1 MPSYLLEIGCEEIP
15 AAFIPT
21 SYKFLLDEW
30 TKRLSALNLPFSSI
44 ESGGTPRRLYVNIE
58 GLPVSQ
64 VDKTEIIMG
73 PPANIAFNSDGSLTE
88 AAKKFAAS
96 KGIDESTLKKVTT
109 QKGDYLQGEKR
120 TGGEKTADLLMKTAP
135 EIIKSIPFPK
145 SMKWGNNDFRF
156 VRPIHWFL
164 SVYDEKPLVFET
176 DGITAS
182 NITYGHRF
190 LAPAAIEVKNAA
202 EYKEK
207 LENAFVYVETSKRR
221 DIILAQI
228 KEIEAKENVCVEI
241 DEDLLNTV
249 SDLVEYP
256 NAILG
261 SFEDS
266 FLTLPEEVLITSMKI
281 HQKYFPVKDSGNTLI
296 NKFVGVA
303 NIKSPNGDGTIR
315 LGYERVLRARLNDAL
330 FFYNNDKKVKLEER
344 AEQLK
349 KVVYQEK
356 LGTSYEKMER
366 FKAIA
371 SFLAEKLCSDKKE
384 NVEKTA
390 YLCKADLLSEM
401 VYEFPE
407 LQGIMG
413 YYYAKNEGIDE
424 DIARG
429 IMEHYLPKFAGDVLP
444 ETDEGRLTS
453 IADKIDTISG
463 VFAAGMKP
471 TGNLDPYGLRRSAIG
486 IISIIEQAGYRIEL
500 KDIIEITLDKLSSR
514 LAFNKDE
521 VIKEVLS
528 FINLRYRQMLVSK
541 DIVAADVFDA
551 VCDKSSDILKTL
563 NLAKV
568 LTNARGTD
576 GFQTIAQAFKRINN
590 ILKKNNWDKE
600 QFADELLQT
609 DEEKALGSLIRNQNM
624 QALLD
629 EEKNYATLDEL
640 MKFAPAV
647 DNFFEKVMVMAEDVK
662 IRENRLGLIAC
673 LRKVFLIIGD
683 LGAIAAK

>member
-145 SMKWGNNDFRF
+145 SMKWGDNDFRF

-207 LENAFVYVETSKRR
+207 LEKAFVYVDTSKRR

-281 HQKYFPVKDSGNTLI
+281 HQKYFPVKDSDNTLI
-296 NKFVGVA
+296 NKFAGVA

-647 DNFFEKVMVMAEDVK
+647 DNFFEKVMVMAEDEK

>member
-281 HQKYFPVKDSGNTLI
+281 HQKYFPVKNSGNTLI

-384 NVEKTA
+384 SVEKTA

>member
-281 HQKYFPVKDSGNTLI
+281 HQKYFPVKDSDNTLI

-647 DNFFEKVMVMAEDVK
+647 DNFFEKVMVMAEDEK

-683 LGAIAAK
+683 LGAIATK

>member
-15 AAFIPT
+15 AAFIP
-21 SYKFLLDEW
+21 SSSKYLLDEW

-96 KGIDESTLKKVTT
+96 KGINESSLKKVTT
-109 QKGDYLQGEKR
+109 QKGDYLQGEKT
-120 TGGEKTADLLMKTAP
+120 TGGENTVALLLKTAP

-145 SMKWGNNDFRF
+145 SMKWGDNDFKF
-156 VRPIHWFL
+156 VRPIHSIL
-164 SVYDEKPLVFET
+164 SVYDEKALVFET
-176 DGITAS
+176 YGITAS

-190 LAPAAIEVKNAA
+190 LAPDKIEVKSVA

-207 LENAFVYVETSKRR
+207 LENAYVYVDTETRR
-221 DIILAQI
+221 KIILSQI
-228 KEIEAKENVCVEI
+228 KEIEAKENITVETD
-241 DEDLLNTV
+241 DELLNTV

-256 NAILG
+256 YAILG

-266 FLTLPEEVLITSMKI
+266 YLTLPEEVLITSMKI
-281 HQKYFPVKDSGNTLI
+281 HQKYFPVRNSNDRLI
-296 NKFVGVA
+296 NKFVGIA

-315 LGYERVLRARLNDAL
+315 QGYERVLRARLNDAL
-330 FFYNNDKKVKLEER
+330 FFFNNDKKVKLEER

-366 FKAIA
+366 FKAVA
-371 SFLAEKLCSDKKE
+371 GFLAEKLCSDKKE
-384 NVEKTA
+384 SVEKTA

-413 YYYAKNEGIDE
+413 YYYAKHEGLDD
-424 DIARG
+424 DIACG
-429 IMEHYLPKFAGDVLP
+429 IKEHYLPKFSGDVLP
-444 ETDEGRLTS
+444 ETETGRLTS
-453 IADKIDTISG
+453 IADKIDTIAG

-471 TGNLDPYGLRRSAIG
+471 TGNLDPYGLRRNAIG

-500 KDIIEITLDKLSSR
+500 KDIINISFDKLSSH
-514 LAFNKDE
+514 LDFDKNS
-521 VIKEVLS
+521 VMKEVLS

-541 DIVAADVFDA
+541 DIVASDVFDA

-568 LTNARGTD
+568 LTNARYTD
-576 GFQTIAQAFKRINN
+576 DFQTIAQAFKRINN
-590 ILKKNNWDKE
+590 ILKKNNWEKE
-600 QFADELLQT
+600 EFSDELLQT
-609 DEEKALGSLIRNQNM
+609 EEEKALGSLIRTQNM

-647 DNFFEKVMVMAEDVK
+647 DNFFEKVMVMAEDTK

>member
-73 PPANIAFNSDGSLTE
+73 PPANIAFNDDGSLTE

-647 DNFFEKVMVMAEDVK
+647 DNFFEKVMVMAEDIK

>member
-73 PPANIAFNSDGSLTE
+73 PPANIAFNDDGSLTE

-164 SVYDEKPLVFET
+164 SVYDEKPLIFET

-384 NVEKTA
+384 SVEKTA

-528 FINLRYRQMLVSK
+528 FINLRYRQILVSK

>member
-15 AAFIPT
+15 AAFVPSST
-21 SYKFLLDEW
+21 KYLLDEW
-30 TKRLSALNLPFSSI
+30 KKRLSALNLPYSSV
-44 ESGGTPRRLYVNIE
+44 ESGGTPRRLYVSIE
-58 GLPVSQ
+58 GLPDKQ
-64 VDKTEIIMG
+64 EDKTEIIMG
-73 PPANIAFNSDGSLTE
+73 PPASIAFNGDGSLTE
-88 AAKKFAAS
+88 AAKKFAIS
-96 KGIDESTLKKVTT
+96 KGIEESSLKKVTT
-109 QKGDYLQGEKR
+109 QKGDYLQGEKK
-120 TGGEKTADLLMKTAP
+120 TGGENTADLLLKTAP

-164 SVYDEKPLVFET
+164 SIYNEKTLVFET

-190 LAPAAIEVKNAA
+190 LSPCAIEVKNAE

-207 LENAFVYVETSKRR
+207 LKNAFVFVETVQRR
-221 DIILAQI
+221 EIILSQI
-228 KEIEAKENVCVEI
+228 KDIEAKENIHVEV
-241 DEDLLNTV
+241 DEGLLSTV

-256 NAILG
+256 YAILG
-261 SFEDS
+261 SFENS

-281 HQKYFPVKDSGNTLI
+281 HQKYFPVRNSSGSLI
-296 NKFVGVA
+296 NKFVGIA
-303 NIKSPNGDGTIR
+303 NIKSPNGDDTIR
-315 LGYERVLRARLNDAL
+315 QGYERVLRARLNDAL

-344 AEQLK
+344 TEQLK

-371 SFLAEKLCSDKKE
+371 VFLAEKLCSDKVAS
-384 NVEKTA
+384 VEKTA

-407 LQGIMG
+407 LQGVMG
-413 YYYAKNEGIDE
+413 CYYAKNEGLDSN
-424 DIARG
+424 IAQG
-429 IMEHYLPKFAGDVLP
+429 IMEHYLPKFAGDSLP

-453 IADKIDTISG
+453 IADKIDTIAG

-471 TGNLDPYGLRRSAIG
+471 TGNLDPYGLRRNAIG

-500 KDIIEITLDKLSSR
+500 KDIISITLDRLSSR
-514 LAFNKDE
+514 LAFDKDA

-528 FINLRYRQMLVSK
+528 FINLRHRQMLVSK
-541 DIVAADVFDA
+541 DTVAADVFDA

-576 GFQTIAQAFKRINN
+576 EFQTIAQAFKRINN
-590 ILKKNNWDKE
+590 ILKKNNWNSE
-600 QFADELLQT
+600 EFSDELLQT

-647 DNFFEKVMVMAEDVK
+647 NNFFEKVMVMAEDIK

-683 LGAIAAK
+683 LGAIVAK

>member
-58 GLPVSQ
+58 GLPLSQ
-64 VDKTEIIMG
+64 EDKTEIIMG
-73 PPANIAFNSDGSLTE
+73 PPANIAFNEDGSLTE

-109 QKGDYLQGEKR
+109 QKGDYLQGEKK
-120 TGGEKTADLLMKTAP
+120 TGGEKTADLLVKTAP

-164 SVYDEKPLVFET
+164 SVYDEAPLVFET

-190 LAPAAIEVKNAA
+190 LAPDAIEVKNAA

-207 LENAFVYVETSKRR
+207 LENAFVYVDTSKRR

-266 FLTLPEEVLITSMKI
+266 FLTLPKEVLITSMKI
-281 HQKYFPVKDSGNTLI
+281 HQKYFPVKDSDNTLI

-384 NVEKTA
+384 SVEKTA

-424 DIARG
+424 DIAKG
-429 IMEHYLPKFAGDVLP
+429 IMEHYLPKFAGDILP

-514 LAFNKDE
+514 LSFNKDE

-528 FINLRYRQMLVSK
+528 FINLRYRQILVSK

-551 VCDKSSDILKTL
+551 VCDKSSDILRTL

-647 DNFFEKVMVMAEDVK
+647 DNFFEKVMVMAEDEK

>member
-21 SYKFLLDEW
+21 SYKFLLEEW

-73 PPANIAFNSDGSLTE
+73 PPANIAFNDDGSLTE

-281 HQKYFPVKDSGNTLI
+281 HQKYFPVKDSDNTLI
-296 NKFVGVA
+296 NKFAGVA

-647 DNFFEKVMVMAEDVK
+647 DNFFEKVMVMAEDEK

>member
-207 LENAFVYVETSKRR
+207 LEKAFVYVETSKRR
-221 DIILAQI
+221 DIILTQI

-281 HQKYFPVKDSGNTLI
+281 HQKYFPVKDSDNTLI
-296 NKFVGVA
+296 NKFAGVA

-463 VFAAGMKP
+463 VFAAGIKP

-647 DNFFEKVMVMAEDVK
+647 DNFFEKVMVMAEDEK